1 MVRLSKETMYNEHP
15 VDEASFQS
23 ASRWFYDSAI
33 TAAGGF
39 PGRWWGGVIMM
50 MMMVILGELYIYSLD
65 AWMETGE

>member
-1 MVRLSKETMYNEHP
+1 MYNEHP

-50 MMMVILGELYIYSLD
+50 MMMVILGEVGGYSLD

>member
-39 PGRWWGGVIMM
+39 PGRGRREEGFDDDDD
-50 MMMVILGELYIYSLD
+50 GD
-65 AWMETGE
+65 